1 MAEPADTVDFLNNAL
16 GRAGYNQITAVGD
29 GSREANSCNLFY
41 PRLRKSL
48 ISLARWRFSER
59 RAALTAGPTPA
70 FEFAYSYLLPTD
82 FVRIWEYNG
91 AVVTAV
97 AVDPLYWMAWQ
108 GRYKIEG
115 PFSVGG
121 SNVLLSNDGEVK
133 IVYGFDQALV
143 AQWNSLFF
151 ETLADWLASFLASD
165 IGKDTNKAQMFYSRA
180 LSHGLPLASGVD
192 TQQGT
197 VNPQQSSELL
207 WGR

>member
-1 MAEPADTVDFLNNAL
+1 MAEPADTVDFINNAL
-16 GRAGYNQITAVGD
+16 GRAGYNAITAVGD
-29 GSREANSCNLFY
+29 GSREATAANLYY
-41 PRLRKSL
+41 PRLRKAL

-59 RAALTAGPTPA
+59 RAVLSAGPTPA
-70 FEFAYSYLLPTD
+70 FEFAYSYLLPAD
-82 FVRIWEYNG
+82 FIRIWEYNG

-97 AVDPLYWMAWQ
+97 AVDPLYWMAWA

-115 PFSVGG
+115 AFSAGG

-133 IVYGFDQALV
+133 IVYGFDQTIV

-151 ETLADWLASFLASD
+151 ETLADWLASFFAAD
-165 IGKDTNKAQMFYSRA
+165 IGKDTSKAQNFYSRA
-180 LSHGLPLASGVD
+180 LASGLPLASSVD